1 MAQYS
6 RQLAEALGWSKERV
20 DNLYRV
26 AMLHDVG
33 KVVIPDEILNKRGP
47 LTDAEYSKMK
57 EHTDIGSAILEEI
70 SQFPMIA
77 VGAKSHHERYDGRGY
92 GHHLAGKDIPLE
104 ARIIAVADT
113 FDAMNSTRVYR
124 PHLTRERIISEL
136 EHAKNT
142 QLDGEI
148 VNVLLQLIAE
158 GKIEINTSDEN
169 I

>member
-1 MAQYS
+1 M
-6 RQLAEALGWSKERV
+6 

-47 LTDAEYSKMK
+47 LTDAEYAKMK
-57 EHTDIGSAILEEI
+57 EHTDIGNAILEEI

-92 GHHLAGKDIPLE
+92 GHGLAGENIPLE

-124 PHLTRERIISEL
+124 PHLTKEKILSEL

-148 VNVLLQLIAE
+148 VDVLLRLIAE
-158 GKIEINTSDEN
+158 GKVIIETDDKQL
-169 I
+169 

>member
-1 MAQYS
+1 
-6 RQLAEALGWSKERV
+6 
-20 DNLYRV
+20 
-26 AMLHDVG
+26 
-33 KVVIPDEILNKRGP
+33 
-47 LTDAEYSKMK
+47 
-57 EHTDIGSAILEEI
+57 
-70 SQFPMIA
+70 MIA

-124 PHLTRERIISEL
+124 QHLTRERIISEL